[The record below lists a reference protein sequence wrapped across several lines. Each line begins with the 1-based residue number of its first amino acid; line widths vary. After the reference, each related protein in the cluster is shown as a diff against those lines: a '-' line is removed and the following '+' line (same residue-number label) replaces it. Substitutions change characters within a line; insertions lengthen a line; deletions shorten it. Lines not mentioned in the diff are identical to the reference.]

1 MTQAAQ
7 LEPSIRSEWD
17 NTRLPNKDVHRL
29 LIKADGMLH
38 SVNMELSQR
47 FFFCTARK
55 FQNEQH
61 EIVKRLSVNI

>member
-1 MTQAAQ
+1 MTQAARTLYQ
-7 LEPSIRSEWD
+7 IRMGQHSSSQSGCY
-17 NTRLPNKDVHRL
+17 RL
-29 LIKADGMLH
+29 LFKADGMLH

-47 FFFCTARK
+47 FFFRTARK

>member
-47 FFFCTARK
+47 FFFALPESFK
-55 FQNEQH
+55 MSNM
-61 EIVKRLSVNI
+61 K